1 MTRTA
6 VVTGAATGIGREVA
20 AWLAAAGMTVIITG
34 RRAGRLAATAAA
46 LGPAVRAVPF
56 DATDPHQV
64 HEALTDLP
72 DRLDVLVNNAG
83 GHTDL
88 RRPLPA
94 ADDLVGVRASWLANI
109 EANLISALLVTTAV
123 QPRLAE
129 NARIVN
135 IGSIA
140 AKVGN
145 LGYGAAKAA
154 LEAWT
159 GELAFRLG
167 KRGVTVNVVSP
178 GMVENTEFR
187 PGGVPE
193 DRWQRLIAQT
203 ANGRA
208 AQPADVAAAVAFLVS
223 AEAGHITGQVLHV
236 NGGAYLGR

>member
-6 VVTGAATGIGREVA
+6 VVTGAATGIGRQIAARFVA
-20 AWLAAAGMTVIITG
+20 DGMTVVITG
-34 RRAGRLAATAAA
+34 RRADLLERTAAE
-46 LGPAVRAVPF
+46 LGPKVRAVPF

-64 HEALTDLP
+64 RAALPALP
-72 DRLDVLVNNAG
+72 DPLDVLVNNAG
-83 GHTDL
+83 AHTDL
-88 RRPLPA
+88 HRRLPDP
-94 ADDLVGVRASWLANI
+94 DDLVGVRESWLANI
-109 EANLISALLVTTAV
+109 EANLLSAVLVTTAV
-123 QPRLAE
+123 EPRLGDD
-129 NARIVN
+129 ARIVH

-145 LGYGAAKAA
+145 WGYGAAKAA

-178 GMVENTEFR
+178 GLVENTEFR

-193 DRWQRLIAQT
+193 QRRQQLIAQT
-203 ANGRA
+203 ATGRA
-208 AQPADVAAAVAFLVS
+208 AQPVDVAAAVAFLAS
-223 AEAGHITGQVLHV
+223 AQAGHITGQVLHV